1 MHREDQAREIR
12 QERQR
17 GCDQALLLRHID
29 LSEYG
34 FLPKDDPNKPAPVLR
49 AGVES
54 SLAEGNMMLQEEGV
68 LASLWESLRDT
79 FFPVK
84 LPPLVL
90 QSKPIPVIDRM
101 AMKQNP
107 WATGTAT
114 AFYVLLILISWWLI
128 HMKLQQIAMAK
139 TEQTQIVLTPPPD
152 VGKAGGGGQKG
163 LTAVTKGKLP
173 KVADLEKPKLTMP
186 DPTVNI
192 QKDLKMA
199 DNNMPQF
206 GDPNSPLLG
215 NSMGKG
221 IGGGMGNGNGTGIG
235 NGVGPGY
242 GNGVKNVGGGVI
254 GPKIIY
260 QPEPEFSEEARKAK
274 FMGVVTVSLIVDQN
288 GKPQNVHVT
297 RGVGMGLDENAVAAV
312 KQYRFKPAT
321 ENGKAVA
328 VYLNVEVNFEIF

>member
-1 MHREDQAREIR
+1 
-12 QERQR
+12 
-17 GCDQALLLRHID
+17 
-29 LSEYG
+29 
-34 FLPKDDPNKPAPVLR
+34 VLR